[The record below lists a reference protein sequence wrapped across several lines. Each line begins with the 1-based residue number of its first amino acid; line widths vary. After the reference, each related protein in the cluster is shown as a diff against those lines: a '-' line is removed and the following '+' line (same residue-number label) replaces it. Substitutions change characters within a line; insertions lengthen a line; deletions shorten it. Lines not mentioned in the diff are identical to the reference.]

1 VINTEQIEEIMN
13 FKSDENYFLGNIPE
27 WINLKI
33 EELSARQINI
43 TGDIF
48 SLLGVLNDTLI
59 LDSYE
64 ENVVRLVQKDIIF
77 MLRQVIQLNRFVK
90 EIT

>member
-1 VINTEQIEEIMN
+1 M
-13 FKSDENYFLGNIPE
+13 
-27 WINLKI
+27 LKI

-64 ENVVRLVQKDIIF
+64 ENVVRLVHNNSIKSICKRDNIDYNTIAAK
-77 MLRQVIQLNRFVK
+77 LTAVK
-90 EIT
+90 KTFPQHFSY